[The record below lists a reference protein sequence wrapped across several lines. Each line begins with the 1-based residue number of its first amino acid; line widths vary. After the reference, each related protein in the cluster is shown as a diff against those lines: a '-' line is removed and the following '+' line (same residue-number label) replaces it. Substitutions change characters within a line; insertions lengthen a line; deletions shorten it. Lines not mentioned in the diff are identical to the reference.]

1 MHANDLATCTH
12 FIATKFKNPTCD
24 CNNDKVCCLYLLS
37 SPKCGDKVEVYASGW
52 IVGTSC
58 PASQGQFNKEIIL
71 GKSIPFALNVGEIKM
86 TTDTSIGNGRGFR
99 VQYSFE
105 GVYTCSIMF
114 YLFAVQ
120 FSSES
125 LTSVKLIY
133 TNFHDP
139 IILPRK

>member
-1 MHANDLATCTH
+1 LQLDT
-12 FIATKFKNPTCD
+12 
-24 CNNDKVCCLYLLS
+24 

-58 PASQGQFNKEIIL
+58 PASQGPYNKEIIL

-105 GVYTCSIMF
+105 DIDECNSNLNRCAHKCVNTNGSF
-114 YLFAVQ
+114 YCKC
-120 FSSES
+120 
-125 LTSVKLIY
+125 LTGYYIPERNRFLCLGEFMEILIASCQW
-133 TNFHDP
+133 
-139 IILPRK
+139 